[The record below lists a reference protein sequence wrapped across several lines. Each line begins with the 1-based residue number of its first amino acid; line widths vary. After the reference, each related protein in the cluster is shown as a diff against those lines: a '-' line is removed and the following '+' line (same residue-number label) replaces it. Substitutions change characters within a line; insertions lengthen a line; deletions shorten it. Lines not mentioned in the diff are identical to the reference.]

1 METITFDIQSITTIL
16 RRFGSFF
23 VFLWLILI
31 AAILLDLWD
40 GVHTARKMNEPIKS
54 HRLRVTIQKITEY
67 WRLMLIAAL
76 VDSVG
81 ALFTFYN
88 IPYLSILFC
97 LCLVGVEAKSMFEHA
112 KRRKSRTVEMKD
124 ILGIIIRAVNDK
136 DADNAYRKIRE
147 YIGTIDNKG
156 HEEIHRE
163 KGD

>member
-1 METITFDIQSITTIL
+1 MQTIPFDAESFMAVII
-16 RRFGSFF
+16 RFGTFF
-23 VFLWLILI
+23 VFLWMILV
-31 AAILLDLWD
+31 AAILIDLWD
-40 GVHTARKMNEPIKS
+40 GVHTARKMKEPIRS
-54 HRLRVTIQKITEY
+54 HRLRITVQKITEY

-76 VDSVG
+76 VDCVG
-81 ALFTFYN
+81 ALFTFYT

-112 KRRKSRTVEMKD
+112 KRRKSRAVEMKD

-163 KGD
+163 QGA